1 MARNKSEE
9 KVAKKADSNPEQP
22 YGVELNIMTSAHV
35 ALVKK
40 AWKIHGDPIFVS
52 AMMHTIHKAMMD
64 YEFDFLTQE
73 SEKKVHGQ
81 KRDT

>member
-22 YGVELNIMTSAHV
+22 YDVELNLMKSAHV
-35 ALVKK
+35 AFLEK
-40 AWKIHGDPIFVS
+40 AWKVIGDPVFVR
-52 AMMHTIHKAMMD
+52 AMMHTIHYAMMED
-64 YEFDFLTQE
+64 EFNFLFKE